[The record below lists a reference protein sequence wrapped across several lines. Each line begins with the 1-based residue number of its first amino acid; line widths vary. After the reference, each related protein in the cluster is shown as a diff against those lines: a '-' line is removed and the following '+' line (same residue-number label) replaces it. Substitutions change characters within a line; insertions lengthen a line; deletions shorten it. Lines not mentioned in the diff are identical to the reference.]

1 MDSWDVFTWLCGFC
15 FQKGFMEKGNGSEHP
30 GGYYHGNE
38 DGLKEMTNWA
48 TPFLVVYKLK
58 SCFTN
63 VFIKDTVMLYQ
74 QEKLCFQ
81 IK

>member
-1 MDSWDVFTWLCGFC
+1 MSLLSCVGFI
-15 FQKGFMEKGNGSEHP
+15 FKKVLWKKKKEIVWSTQ
-30 GGYYHGNE
+30 GGDYRGNE
-38 DGLKEMTNWA
+38 DGFKEMTNWV

-58 SCFTN
+58 SCFTY
-63 VFIKDTVMLYQ
+63 VFIKDIMMLYQ